1 MTAICARTVL
11 PSFLIGSPD
20 ARGPVWKP
28 SKNSSTTLTYNDM
41 NNRKAILFSAP
52 SGSGKTTIIREIL
65 KRFDC
70 FEFSISATSRKAREG
85 EQDGVDY
92 YFLTPEVFEQ
102 RVQKGDFLEWEE
114 VYAGTRYGTLKSEID
129 RIWDNGHVIIFDV
142 DVNGG
147 MNIKKYFGPDAL
159 ALFVMPP
166 SIEVLEMRLRNR
178 GTESEDSIVK
188 RLARSEAELKMADRF
203 DVTIINDQLD
213 RAVDETQKVI
223 NNYLLR

>member
-1 MTAICARTVL
+1 
-11 PSFLIGSPD
+11 
-20 ARGPVWKP
+20 
-28 SKNSSTTLTYNDM
+28 M

-70 FEFSISATSRKAREG
+70 FEFSISATSRLPREG

-92 YFLTPEVFEQ
+92 YFLTPEEFER
-102 RVQKGDFLEWEE
+102 RVNDGQFLEWEE

-147 MNIKKYFGPDAL
+147 MNIKKYFGSDAL

-178 GTESEDSIVK
+178 GTESEDAITK
-188 RLARSEAELKMADRF
+188 RLARSAAELQMSDQF
-203 DVTIINDQLD
+203 DMTIVNDDLP
-213 RAVDETQKVI
+213 RAVDETQRVI
-223 NNYLLR
+223 NNYLSR